1 MGTLTE
7 DEAKAALD
15 LPHLRKLAVKSF
27 NDAEMARGIA
37 SLKGGTLLQKLR
49 WMIAEDVT
57 DLARVWPL
65 LVDKSVPA
73 KEKTALYPQ
82 NDVRVLLHRDLQRR
96 RDGVGR
102 RRAGRR
108 RSCRS
113 CTGCCSRARRGRP

>member
-1 MGTLTE
+1 MT
-7 DEAKAALD
+7 
-15 LPHLRKLAVKSF
+15 
-27 NDAEMARGIA
+27 RGIA

-73 KEKTALYPQ
+73 KEKTDLYPQ
-82 NDVRVLLHRDLQRR
+82 NDVRSYFIEICNDDG
-96 RDGVGR
+96 DGVGR
-102 RRAGRR
+102 RCAGRR
-108 RSCRS
+108 RSSRS